1 MGGFKKKTKKKR
13 ELFVVCFERARERE
27 RDPFFST
34 MAIQVVGVL
43 VVVVSDF
50 VPYSF

>member
-1 MGGFKKKTKKKR
+1 MGGFKKKTKKKKR
-13 ELFVVCFERARERE
+13 ELFVVCFERERE